1 MKTSDRSLND
11 WLNQIDFFVG
21 LTAKDEARAKLISAE
36 MKKYITLR
44 FERNKYIPPIITEF
58 STQIYR
64 ELYRL
69 VGNNDPYRELKINSN
84 NEAAKIIK
92 NLHPRN
98 FRERLLISILGN
110 IIDYGACL
118 KGAYDTSNLEKD
130 LEDIKR
136 EKLTVDDS
144 EFLEKRIQT
153 AKNIFYLTD
162 NSGEIVFDVFMLNYL
177 LKYLNKDNIYIVG
190 KESPMQNDMTAEE
203 LRELGL
209 EKFGN
214 IVSTGS
220 NCFGLHE
227 EEVSAEFKELF
238 KKADLVIAKG
248 QAYMEFF
255 GEYNFSNIIN
265 VLRVKWPLKFK
276 GFDFKPG
283 DNIVMSSQ
291 RYNGK
296 GKEYNWN

>member
-1 MKTSDRSLND
+1 M
-11 WLNQIDFFVG
+11 
-21 LTAKDEARAKLISAE
+21 
-36 MKKYITLR
+36 
-44 FERNKYIPPIITEF
+44 
-58 STQIYR
+58 
-64 ELYRL
+64 
-69 VGNNDPYRELKINSN
+69 
-84 NEAAKIIK
+84 
-92 NLHPRN
+92 
-98 FRERLLISILGN
+98 
-110 IIDYGACL
+110 
-118 KGAYDTSNLEKD
+118 
-130 LEDIKR
+130 EDIKR